1 MSKIEVPFQ
10 VKEATYNGEEVRA
23 KDAVILVALQRIAN
37 ALESIE
43 SKLESSTTKSK

>member
-1 MSKIEVPFQ
+1 MSKIEIPFQ
-10 VKEATYNGEEVRA
+10 VKEQSYNGEEVRA

-43 SKLESSTTKSK
+43 AKLDASTTKSK